1 MSSNGNTIV
10 IHHHHHLHTSKELKI
25 FGFRTKMLGHGIRGL
40 TTRETEANL
49 GRTVR
54 WNSAVRLR
62 QQGEEKLEKS
72 DEEKEYNMNMNG
84 TLNTTAD
91 EELGFKPCVSHHG

>member
-1 MSSNGNTIV
+1 
-10 IHHHHHLHTSKELKI
+10 
-25 FGFRTKMLGHGIRGL
+25 MLGHGIRGL

-72 DEEKEYNMNMNG
+72 DVSFLTFGFQTKMLGHGIRGLTTRETEANLKENQDEK
-84 TLNTTAD
+84 
-91 EELGFKPCVSHHG
+91 